1 MGFIRA
7 RGQNDVLTNFLP
19 QREEERKW
27 ERQQQSSM
35 HALLLCVLSPRV
47 RPLLVI
53 VHQLVPLQFSVQ
65 KKALEVINV
74 SALSKVFSLLEGE
87 LNKIHGLHPHGPQVH
102 QSQLESYQEMVIL
115 QALT

>member
-35 HALLLCVLSPRV
+35 HALLLCVLSPTG